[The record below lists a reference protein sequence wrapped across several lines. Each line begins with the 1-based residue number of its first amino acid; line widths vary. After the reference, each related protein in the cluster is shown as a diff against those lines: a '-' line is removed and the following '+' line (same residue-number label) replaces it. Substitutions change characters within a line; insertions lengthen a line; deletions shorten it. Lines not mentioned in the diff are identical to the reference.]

1 MAAPAY
7 VYTIACVAVMLGEPE
22 AWLEEIALMNL
33 EPEDGCL
40 QIVEKLGPDREES
53 NTVTAF
59 TEAGIEALREAIAE
73 VKQGQR
79 RTLSSRLGC

>member
-1 MAAPAY
+1 
-7 VYTIACVAVMLGEPE
+7 MLGDPE
-22 AWLEEIALMNL
+22 AWLEELALMNL

-40 QIVEKLGPDREES
+40 QIVDKLGPDREES
-53 NTVTAF
+53 NSVTAF
-59 TEAGIEALREAIAE
+59 TEAGIEALRETVAE

>member
-7 VYTIACVAVMLGEPE
+7 VYTIACVAVMLSEPE

-40 QIVEKLGPDREES
+40 QIVDKPGPDREES

-79 RTLSSRLGC
+79 RML

>member
-1 MAAPAY
+1 
-7 VYTIACVAVMLGEPE
+7 
-22 AWLEEIALMNL
+22 MNL

-40 QIVEKLGPDREES
+40 QIVDKLGPDREES

-79 RTLSSRLGC
+79 RTLSSR

>member
-1 MAAPAY
+1 M
-7 VYTIACVAVMLGEPE
+7 
-22 AWLEEIALMNL
+22 EEITLMNL
-33 EPEDGCL
+33 EPEDGRL
-40 QIVEKLGPDREES
+40 QIVDRLDPDRAES

-79 RTLSSRLGC
+79 RTL

>member
-7 VYTIACVAVMLGEPE
+7 IYTIACVAVMLGEPE

-33 EPEDGCL
+33 ESEDGRL
-40 QIVEKLGPDREES
+40 QIVDRLGPDREES

-73 VKQGQR
+73 VKHGQR
-79 RTLSSRLGC
+79 RTL

>member
-40 QIVEKLGPDREES
+40 QIVDKIGTDRKES

-79 RTLSSRLGC
+79 RML

>member
-40 QIVEKLGPDREES
+40 QIVDNLGPDPEES

-79 RTLSSRLGC
+79 RTL

>member
-40 QIVEKLGPDREES
+40 QIVANLGTDGEES
-53 NTVTAF
+53 NTLTAF

-79 RTLSSRLGC
+79 RML

>member
-33 EPEDGCL
+33 DRVYQGSVDTRLP
-40 QIVEKLGPDREES
+40 VPDS
-53 NTVTAF
+53 
-59 TEAGIEALREAIAE
+59 
-73 VKQGQR
+73 
-79 RTLSSRLGC
+79 